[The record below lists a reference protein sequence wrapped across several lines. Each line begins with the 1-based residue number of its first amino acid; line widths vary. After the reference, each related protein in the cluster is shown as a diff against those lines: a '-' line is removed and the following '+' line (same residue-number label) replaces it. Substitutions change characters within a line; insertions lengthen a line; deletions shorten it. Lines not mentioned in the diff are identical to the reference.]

1 MKLFARVLSALAA
14 VGSLVSSALWLIS
27 ASQQKNAASLASSAS
42 SLVMVAASDTI
53 NSQQRDLLIN
63 AAHGASTAA
72 NALGMIS
79 IDMNLY
85 AAISAFLTGVAVLLI
100 AFKD

>member
-1 MKLFARVLSALAA
+1 MISMLAVCQLEAHLPIVLTRP
-14 VGSLVSSALWLIS
+14 
-27 ASQQKNAASLASSAS
+27 S
-42 SLVMVAASDTI
+42 SLVVAAASDTI